1 MFVIKLIYKFFFC
14 EINIRYIDDN
24 KDININYNNINNYN
38 NNNNNNNYKY

>member
-1 MFVIKLIYKFFFC
+1 MFVIKLIYKYFFL
-14 EINIRYIDDN
+14 RDKYIDDN